1 MRYETAGNYAR
12 ILFIDF
18 SSAFNTIQR
27 HVMIDKQQKL
37 EVPAA
42 LVHRV
47 INFLST
53 GNRRIT
59 TNSSSRSRRRRTSH
73 PAVVHELDDCTHR
86 IDSGFNYV
94 MNLPTVPSVLPSCCL
109 NGSVFYEHAFI

>member
-1 MRYETAGNYAR
+1 METAGNYAG

-27 HVMIDKQQKL
+27 HVIIDKLQKL

-47 INFLST
+47 IA
-53 GNRRIT
+53 R
-59 TNSSSRSRRRRTSH
+59 
-73 PAVVHELDDCTHR
+73 
-86 IDSGFNYV
+86 
-94 MNLPTVPSVLPSCCL
+94 
-109 NGSVFYEHAFI
+109 SVFEWVT